1 MKTTKKTVKNVKK
14 ATKPSF
20 VVDLTDAVTYS
31 DVKLSFI
38 EAKALNGVKLTQ
50 DEFNFVMLIS
60 AGSMLNVIDTFIDEC
75 LTCIPKENV
84 IHDDK
89 LAKDIVKMIE
99 KKVNKKQPWYK
110 RAWNW
115 ITKPF
120 RKNK

>member
-50 DEFNFVMLIS
+50 DEFKQKMS
-60 AGSMLNVIDTFIDEC
+60 EYQS
-75 LTCIPKENV
+75 
-84 IHDDK
+84 K
-89 LAKDIVKMIE
+89 LQEYFNEGNELQREIIE
-99 KKVNKKQPWYK
+99 QLKKVKYE
-110 RAWNW
+110 
-115 ITKPF
+115 
-120 RKNK
+120 